1 MKFWDLFNILIIYVH
16 TVFLLVFGYISNE
29 TGVTGE
35 TYTVSNLNGTMGS
48 YILIQ
53 FLGGNGKDKDN
64 KTL

>member
-1 MKFWDLFNILIIYVH
+1 MYI
-16 TVFLLVFGYISNE
+16 FLLVFGYISNE
-29 TGVTGE
+29 PGVTGE